1 MTETYRKMNL
11 IHKEITDKILKSFYT
26 VYDELGYGF
35 LEKIYENA
43 LLLELS
49 DAGLKCERQKPIKVY
64 YKEQLIG
71 EYFADIV
78 VENKV
83 ILEIKAAE
91 SIAKEH
97 EYQLINYL
105 KATNVEIG
113 LVLNFGKKP
122 EFKRKINTK

>member
-1 MTETYRKMNL
+1 MNL
-11 IHKEITDKILKSFYT
+11 IHKDITDKILNAFYT
-26 VYDELGYGF
+26 VYSELGYGF

-43 LLLELS
+43 LLYELS
-49 DAGLKCERQKPIKVY
+49 EAGLKCERQKPIKVY
-64 YKEQLIG
+64 YKDQQVG

-122 EFKRKINTK
+122 EFRRKINTR

>member
-1 MTETYRKMNL
+1 MNL

-43 LLLELS
+43 WLLELS

>member
-49 DAGLKCERQKPIKVY
+49 DAG
-64 YKEQLIG
+64 
-71 EYFADIV
+71 
-78 VENKV
+78 
-83 ILEIKAAE
+83 
-91 SIAKEH
+91 
-97 EYQLINYL
+97 
-105 KATNVEIG
+105 
-113 LVLNFGKKP
+113 
-122 EFKRKINTK
+122 